1 MGINWNGIL
10 RALRGVAM
18 AAAALGLL
26 AACDDDP
33 TGPGGIPA
41 GMNLVGLSVSIGSPG
56 GAALA
61 PALMAQGLELTDGV
75 NTLVIESAEVVVRE
89 IKFERVETAGCD
101 STVDDDDCE
110 EYEVGPFLVPLPLDG
125 SVSSEIEAVLEA
137 GVYDEIE
144 LKIHK
149 PEDDDVMDS
158 DFLTDHPGFTRISVR
173 VTGTYNDAP
182 FTYTSDLDE
191 EQEIE
196 LIDPLVVTESSAPEN
211 VTLTIDISTW
221 FVGPG
226 DLLIDPAT
234 ANDGEP
240 NESLVEDNIQASIEG
255 FRDDDEDGVPH
266 GDDSDEE
273 DDS

>member
-158 DFLTDHPGFTRISVR
+158 DFLTDHPGFARISVR